1 MSKWTTRG
9 LFVGGT
15 MLLATAAFT
24 YEFGPPA
31 NSTGAQ
37 RSATSKEQTC
47 NTGGCHTGNTLNA
60 AGGSVTLFNAPDS
73 YVPGQ
78 KYTMQVQVAKPGQ
91 SRWGFELT
99 AKKADFTR
107 GGELLATDTDNT
119 QVIPSDNPRP
129 SETSPEYLE
138 HTEPGTA
145 WHQEDTGPMWTF
157 DWVAPAAGSG
167 PVTFYVA
174 GNAANGNNTNGGDF
188 IYTTSK
194 TIAEGSAT
202 PEVVFGDINGD
213 NKVNVQDATLALRIA
228 VKLTTVTDAQI
239 KAGDVA
245 PKHADGTFGDGK
257 VNVSDATRIL
267 RFAVGI
273 ETSF

>member
-1 MSKWTTRG
+1 MNKWIARG

-31 NSTGAQ
+31 NTTGAP
-37 RSATSKEQTC
+37 RSATSKEPTC
-47 NTGGCHTGNTLNA
+47 SQGGCHSGKALNA
-60 AGGSVTLFNAPDS
+60 AGGSLTLFNAPDS
-73 YVPGQ
+73 YVPGT
-78 KYTMQVQVAKPGQ
+78 KYTMQVQVAKAGQ
-91 SRWGFELT
+91 QRWGFELT

-107 GGELLATDTDNT
+107 GGEIVPTDTDDT
-119 QVIPSDNPRP
+119 QLIDSDNPRP
-129 SETSPEYLE
+129 SATSPQYLE

-145 WHQEDTGPMWTF
+145 WHQKDTGPMWTF

-167 PVTFYVA
+167 PVTFYAA
-174 GNAANGNNTNGGDF
+174 GNAANGDNNNGGDF

-202 PEVVFGDINGD
+202 PTVIFGDINGD
-213 NKVNVQDATLALRIA
+213 GKVNVQDATLALRISVGLSTA
-228 VKLTTVTDAQI
+228 TDAQI

-245 PKHADGTFGDGK
+245 PKKADGTFGDGRL
-257 VNVSDATRIL
+257 NVSDATRIL
-267 RFAVGI
+267 RFSVGL
-273 ETSF
+273 ETGF